1 MHDLAEMRHIR
12 RRRTRICFDCF
23 FQELGSKN
31 HLNIQNQT
39 HILFCWHG
47 WILVLFVFCI
57 NICCVLALSLCQ
69 TQKYMRITN
78 VKKVLIGLK
87 EMGNVKNTRPMLMT
101 MISFSSL
108 DEDIKSADKSSS
120 NQMAYFNRIS
130 IVFSV
135 VRFMY
140 RYSCQSEVLCL
151 LPSALTTQTLC
162 HPMV

>member
-47 WILVLFVFCI
+47 WILVLFVFCL
-57 NICCVLALSLCQ
+57 NTCCVLALSLCQ

-101 MISFSSL
+101 MIFFSSL

-130 IVFSV
+130 IVF
-135 VRFMY
+135 
-140 RYSCQSEVLCL
+140 QSFFL
-151 LPSALTTQTLC
+151 
-162 HPMV
+162 